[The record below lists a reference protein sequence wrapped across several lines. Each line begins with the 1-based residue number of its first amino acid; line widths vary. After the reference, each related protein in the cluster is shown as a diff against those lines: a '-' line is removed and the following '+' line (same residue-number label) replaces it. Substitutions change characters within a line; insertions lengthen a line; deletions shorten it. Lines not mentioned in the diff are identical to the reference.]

1 MSLGG
6 VFFTPQANPFTISG
20 GSPAV
25 QQNAQFVSRMAK
37 ISGGGTLNL
46 TPQQGDAVTL
56 PPPAAILIR

>member
-6 VFFTPQANPFTISG
+6 VFFTPQADPFTISG

-25 QQNAQFVSRMAK
+25 QQNAQFVSRKAV

-46 TPQQGDAVTL
+46 TPNQSTAVKL
-56 PPPAAILIR
+56 VPPAAILIR